1 VAEVLD
7 LVRGVLAIAGA
18 TLVLLAAVGVLRF
31 PDLYS
36 RMHAATKATVVGL
49 VLVAIAGALTVE
61 ANAGKL
67 LLATA
72 LILVTAPVG
81 AHLLGR
87 SAYRAERVPQTL
99 EAQDDLAEIVRPAE
113 PPVEEQR

>member
-1 VAEVLD
+1 MLHV
-7 LVRGVLAIAGA
+7 VRGVLAIAGA

-49 VLVAIAGALTVE
+49 VLVAIGGALTVE

-87 SAYRAERVPQTL
+87 SAYRAARVPQTL
-99 EAQDDLAEIVRPAE
+99 EAQDDLARLLRPAE
-113 PPVEEQR
+113 RPAEEQP